1 MINHLLAFTARVP
14 ANLICFASFPEQRI
28 RWTEQEYVQ
37 MDKSDLNTHNVSAMT
52 EFRANTGFSAISQVE
67 AYWEGLRGTRLMPK
81 RSEIDPRG
89 IESALEYTF
98 VLERIAPGMARIRI
112 AGSHLGDLMG
122 MEVRGMPLTS
132 LITPPCRRQISD
144 AIEDVCQRPAMCELR
159 MSAET
164 NISKP
169 QMECRLLL
177 LPLKSDL
184 GDVSRILGCLVAQ
197 GEIGQT
203 PRRFNVVGARIRP
216 IASPAAIPAAIEPTV
231 QARPQRVQMDGFA
244 ESQKGFEATTPRPSV
259 PYLRLVKSD
268 DK

>member
-1 MINHLLAFTARVP
+1 
-14 ANLICFASFPEQRI
+14 
-28 RWTEQEYVQ
+28 
-37 MDKSDLNTHNVSAMT
+37 MT
-52 EFRANTGFSAISQVE
+52 EFRAETGFSAISQVE

-197 GEIGQT
+197 GDIGQT
-203 PRRFNVVGARIRP
+203 PRRFSVVGTRIRP
-216 IASPAAIPAAIEPTV
+216 ISSPSSVPATIKPALEPEPKR
-231 QARPQRVQMDGFA
+231 ARVDGFA
-244 ESQKGFEATTPRPSV
+244 ESQKRFEASTTRPNV

-268 DK
+268 DN

>member
-1 MINHLLAFTARVP
+1 
-14 ANLICFASFPEQRI
+14 
-28 RWTEQEYVQ
+28 
-37 MDKSDLNTHNVSAMT
+37 MDKSELNPHNVLAMT
-52 EFRANTGFSAISQVE
+52 EFRAEIGFSAISQVE
-67 AYWEGLRGTRLMPK
+67 AYWEGLRGARVMPK

-132 LITPPCRRQISD
+132 LITPPCRRQIAD
-144 AIEDVCQRPAMCELR
+144 AIEDVCQRPAVCELR
-159 MSAET
+159 MSGET
-164 NISKP
+164 TISKP
-169 QMECRLLL
+169 QMDARLLL

-184 GDVSRILGCLVAQ
+184 GDVSRILGCMVAH
-197 GEIGQT
+197 GDIGHT

-216 IASPAAIPAAIEPTV
+216 ISAPSTAPVPVKPVAQTDTQNAKV
-231 QARPQRVQMDGFA
+231 DGFA
-244 ESQKGFEATTPRPSV
+244 ESQKNFETTTPRSDV

-268 DK
+268 DR